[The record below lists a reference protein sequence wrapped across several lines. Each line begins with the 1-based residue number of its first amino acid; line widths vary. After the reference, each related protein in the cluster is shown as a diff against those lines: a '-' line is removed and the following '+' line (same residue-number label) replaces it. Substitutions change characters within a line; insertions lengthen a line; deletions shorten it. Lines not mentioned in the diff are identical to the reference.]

1 MKNKN
6 TAMLL
11 LSSIATLNT
20 FCPLVQGKAINKK
33 DIIVGSAIGGSA
45 AVVLLGGLAIGLA
58 CGANTNSKDQLKNSE
73 IKENDVNS
81 NKLIGKVNN
90 SNVNPDF
97 FTVKQNISDVK
108 FKNNIDNDLL
118 YKYLEISSLIYRIFE
133 DFDFSCTSN
142 EETKEMLKKLND
154 DEQAKFVRAKRA
166 ILQSASTVIKAY
178 RKNDISLNSIVKN
191 AWNEMKIYIDIYERL
206 KNSNINRLCE
216 DLGYTPSR
224 LLNAFKSWDII
235 LNH

>member
-11 LSSIATLNT
+11 LSSIAILNT
-20 FCPLVQGKAINKK
+20 FCPLVQGKTINKK

-58 CGANTNSKDQLKNSE
+58 CGANSKDQLKNSE

-81 NKLIGKVNN
+81 NKLIEKVNN
-90 SNVNPDF
+90 SNVKPDF
-97 FTVKQNISDVK
+97 SSLKQNISDIK
-108 FKNNIDNDLL
+108 IENKIDKELL
-118 YKYLEISSLIYRIFE
+118 YKYLSISDSICSSLE
-133 DFDFSCTSN
+133 DFYFSCNSD
-142 EETKEMLKKLND
+142 EETKEMLKKLSD
-154 DEQAKFVRAKRA
+154 YEQAKFVRAKRA

-178 RKNDISLNSIVKN
+178 RKHDVSLNSIVKN